1 MLLCKVR
8 ATYANGAVVSN
19 VKVEYTNLRSADV
32 RSTLRTNEKGIA
44 YFQFNVSQESGD
56 KEFQV
61 NYYFAAIN
69 ALEQTHARAH
79 TLKHARTLTLCFY

>member
-19 VKVEYTNLRSADV
+19 VKVEYTNPPSADL
-32 RSTLRTNEKGIA
+32 RSTLTTNEKGIA
-44 YFQFNVSQESGD
+44 YFQFNVSQASGD

-61 NYYFAAIN
+61 IYYFAAIN
-69 ALEQTHARAH
+69 AVEHTHARTH
-79 TLKHARTLTLCFY
+79 TLTHARTLTLCFY